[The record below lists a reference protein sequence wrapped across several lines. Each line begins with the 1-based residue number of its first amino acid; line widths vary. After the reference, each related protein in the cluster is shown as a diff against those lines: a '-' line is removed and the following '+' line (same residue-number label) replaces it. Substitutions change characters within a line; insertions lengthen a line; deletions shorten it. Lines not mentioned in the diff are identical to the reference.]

1 MLKELLIN
9 STVAAS
15 LELLTQ
21 TNAPTLNTPQGSISV
36 AALLRPTGRGMRD
49 GELSKPDLVTYVVI
63 FLVMFVLVVMIVLFI
78 NCQLKNSLFATMP
91 YDRSLREARTS
102 WKTARV

>member
-63 FLVMFVLVVMIVLFI
+63 FVVMFVLVVMIVLFI
-78 NCQLKNSLFATMP
+78 NCQLKNLFATMP